1 MATTVVATIIIIGCA
16 LVVTIYRQR
25 QRLVQ
30 EIAEKSRLLSGIIKE
45 DFLVQPCPRCQESTM
60 RFLELSPHARSVHY
74 QCAHCGKKMHAAA
87 ATPEASEALS
97 IWSRIASL
105 IDRCNKISMSFPVPI
120 SMEVEFETAP
130 APLAYEQTTRTPIP
144 ERVRAEVWRRDEG
157 RCVECG
163 SQNNLQFDH
172 MIPVSRGGATSA
184 QNLQLLCRKCNLAKG
199 ARV

>member
-1 MATTVVATIIIIGCA
+1 MAIAVVLSIIVILC
-16 LVVTIYRQR
+16 VVFAIHRQR

-30 EIAEKSRLLSGIIKE
+30 EIAEKGRRLSSIIKE
-45 DFLVQPCPRCQESTM
+45 DFLVQPCPRCQESAM

-74 QCAHCGKKMHAAA
+74 QCVHCGKKMRAAA
-87 ATPEASEALS
+87 ATPDASDSLS
-97 IWSRIASL
+97 IWSSIAAL
-105 IDRCNKISMSFPVPI
+105 VDRCNGISVSSPI
-120 SMEVEFETAP
+120 VASVEFETAP
-130 APLAYEQTTRTPIP
+130 APLPYEQTTRTPIP
-144 ERVRAEVWRRDEG
+144 ERIRAEVWRRDGG

-184 QNLQLLCRKCNLAKG
+184 QNLQLLCQKCNRAKG